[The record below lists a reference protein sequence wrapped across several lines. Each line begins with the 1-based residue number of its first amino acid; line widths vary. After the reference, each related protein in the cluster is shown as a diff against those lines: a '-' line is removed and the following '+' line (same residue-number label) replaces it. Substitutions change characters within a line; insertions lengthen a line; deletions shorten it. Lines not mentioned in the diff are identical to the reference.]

1 MSHLDSE
8 KGTGPPLPSKARP
21 DAARVQHLSDKS
33 RQTVQ
38 KLSVLVPDEYRE
50 FFDTCWGMPCGRV
63 LDGRG
68 FCCTDV
74 DVGLEHPFIVR
85 QDYEEGYQYLSE
97 AAQAKK
103 KKAFVWYGQ
112 PGIEPRSALLPRP
125 SSRRLSPRRFLARPA
140 ALRSGLHQ
148 RGPFRHPARSL
159 AQVRLPRLAYCPLG
173 FTTERRHFASALR
186 EECLARLPRLLTE
199 FDNLLILTSDLS
211 LPGCSPLA
219 VRLSSIK
226 VEYSSANGIA
236 ERIVI
241 TPASSVYA
249 GGTDVAAP
257 ARRMYDDVVLDDV
270 KDEDEDRLLATLLEE
285 MNLPGKKPSLEVV
298 KSAVASLAHLPEAT
312 QQYWLKWSM
321 KNRYYTPI
329 EVFRFAGPSVRDPMN
344 GITRLTGDP
353 RVDYFGN
360 EFVKAPVN
368 ALVDLYRLVSPK
380 MNADPN
386 APKRI
391 ELRSE
396 DQEHGFHSFFFEA
409 PATKDFTQKKPS
421 PYYFIPTA
429 LIRDLVVQSLALQE
443 EDVQRTL
450 LSTLRCEPTILG
462 LLYEPSVI
470 NYIANTGIRLT
481 LLDQSTFDIP
491 PGLPLL
497 HVSTNLAVPLDRAYV
512 AKLPP
517 NHATY
522 DSIIV
527 LPEFSAVV
535 LVQVTVS
542 KGHDVVAQGFDVL
555 EEATEGRIRSDK
567 MTRILA
573 FVGPEPDAAH
583 ALAMSWEEKKYGVR
597 KKGKRVA
604 PVALDDWEL
613 ASAGVTV
620 EQLAGKFG
628 EVLVETSPQLPQTG
642 FES

>member
-50 FFDTCWGMPCGRV
+50 FFDTCWGIPCGRV

-112 PGIEPRSALLPRP
+112 PGIGKSLGLRYCLVRAAEDCRPAVFWPGPPHPVLVFTNEGLFAIPLDLWRRFDFLVWPIVLLD
-125 SSRRLSPRRFLARPA
+125 SPRNGDISPLLYEKNAWPA
-140 ALRSGLHQ
+140 
-148 RGPFRHPARSL
+148 
-159 AQVRLPRLAYCPLG
+159 
-173 FTTERRHFASALR
+173 
-186 EECLARLPRLLTE
+186 CLASSP
-199 FDNLLILTSDLS
+199 ILTSDLS

-321 KNRYYTPI
+321 KTRYYTPI

-409 PATKDFTQKKPS
+409 PATKDFTPKKPS

-567 MTRILA
+567 MTKILA

-620 EQLAGKFG
+620 EQLAGKCG
-628 EVLVETSPQLPQTG
+628 
-642 FES
+642 